1 MSTTAPPTDGNNK
14 LTWMLSSLDIEGV
27 RYSVLISGDG
37 LRMAHSDSITRDEA
51 DAFAAAVSGVQS
63 LGKALAG
70 LTGDKSVNVGSADG
84 SDRLSPLD
92 NRLRQHLIEYDQALV
107 LVTAAG
113 QNAMLG
119 VCAAPTADAG
129 LIVHRMND
137 LASRLGN
144 ELGSETRRA

>member
-1 MSTTAPPTDGNNK
+1 MSTTTLPADGSNR

-63 LGKALAG
+63 LGKALA
-70 LTGDKSVNVGSADG
+70 LMCGD
-84 SDRLSPLD
+84 DR
-92 NRLRQHLIEYDQALV
+92 NRLRQNLIEYDQSLV
-107 LVTAAG
+107 LITAAG

-119 VCAAPTADAG
+119 VCAEPTADAG

-144 ELGSETRRA
+144 ELTSETRRP

>member
-1 MSTTAPPTDGNNK
+1 MSTTAPPADANNK

-37 LRMAHSDSITRDEA
+37 LRMAHSESITRDEA

-70 LTGDKSVNVGSADG
+70 LCGDQ
-84 SDRLSPLD
+84 D
-92 NRLRQHLIEYDQALV
+92 NRLRQNLIEYDQALV

-119 VCAAPTADAG
+119 VCAVPTADAG

-144 ELGSETRRA
+144 ELGSENRRP

>member
-1 MSTTAPPTDGNNK
+1 VSTTAPQADGNK
-14 LTWMLSSLDIEGV
+14 LTWMLGSLDIEGV

-37 LRMAHSDSITRDEA
+37 LRMAHSETINRDEA

-70 LTGDKSVNVGSADG
+70 MCGDE
-84 SDRLSPLD
+84 D
-92 NRLRQHLIEYDQALV
+92 NRLRQNLIEYDQALV
-107 LVTAAG
+107 LITAAG

-119 VCAAPTADAG
+119 VCADPTADAG

-144 ELGSETRRA
+144 ELSSETRRP

>member
-1 MSTTAPPTDGNNK
+1 MSTTAPPADGNNK
-14 LTWMLSSLDIEGV
+14 LSWMLSSLDIEGV

-37 LRMAHSDSITRDEA
+37 LRMAHSDSISRDEA

-63 LGKALAG
+63 LGKALATM
-70 LTGDKSVNVGSADG
+70 TGDQ
-84 SDRLSPLD
+84 D
-92 NRLRQHLIEYDQALV
+92 NRLRQNLIEYDQALV

-119 VCAAPTADAG
+119 VCAEPTADAG

-144 ELGSETRRA
+144 ELTSETRRP

>member
-1 MSTTAPPTDGNNK
+1 MSTTAPPADGNNNK
-14 LTWMLSSLDIEGV
+14 LTWMLGSLDIEGV

-63 LGKALAG
+63 LGKALAAMC
-70 LTGDKSVNVGSADG
+70 GDE
-84 SDRLSPLD
+84 D
-92 NRLRQHLIEYDQALV
+92 NRLRQNLIEYDQALV

-119 VCAAPTADAG
+119 VCAEPTADAG

-144 ELGSETRRA
+144 ELTSETRRP

>member
-63 LGKALAG
+63 LGKALAAMC
-70 LTGDKSVNVGSADG
+70 GDA
-84 SDRLSPLD
+84 D
-92 NRLRQHLIEYDQALV
+92 NRLRQNLIEYDQALV

-119 VCAAPTADAG
+119 VCAEPTADAG

-144 ELGSETRRA
+144 ELTSETRRP

>member
-1 MSTTAPPTDGNNK
+1 
-14 LTWMLSSLDIEGV
+14 MLSSLDIEGV

-63 LGKALAG
+63 LGKALAM
-70 LTGDKSVNVGSADG
+70 LCGDE
-84 SDRLSPLD
+84 R
-92 NRLRQHLIEYDQALV
+92 NRLRQNLIEYDQSLV
-107 LVTAAG
+107 LITAAG

-144 ELGSETRRA
+144 ELTSETRRP

>member
-1 MSTTAPPTDGNNK
+1 MSTTAPPADGNNK
-14 LTWMLSSLDIEGV
+14 LTWMLSSLDLEGV

-37 LRMAHSDSITRDEA
+37 LRMAHSETITRDAA

-70 LTGDKSVNVGSADG
+70 MCGDE
-84 SDRLSPLD
+84 D
-92 NRLRQHLIEYDQALV
+92 NRLRQNLIEYDQALV

-119 VCAAPTADAG
+119 VCAEPTADAG

-144 ELGSETRRA
+144 ELSSQTRRP

>member
-14 LTWMLSSLDIEGV
+14 LNWMLDALNLEGV
-27 RYSVLISGDG
+27 RYAVLISGDG
-37 LRMAHSDSITRDEA
+37 LRLAHSDSITLDEA

-70 LTGDKSVNVGSADG
+70 LCGTEE
-84 SDRLSPLD
+84 
-92 NRLRQHLIEYDQALV
+92 NRLRQNLIEYDQALV
-107 LVTAAG
+107 LITAAG

-119 VCAAPTADAG
+119 VCAEPTADAG

-144 ELGSETRRA
+144 ELTSGTRRP

>member
-1 MSTTAPPTDGNNK
+1 
-14 LTWMLSSLDIEGV
+14 MLGSLDIEGV

-63 LGKALAG
+63 LGKALAAMC
-70 LTGDKSVNVGSADG
+70 GDA
-84 SDRLSPLD
+84 D
-92 NRLRQHLIEYDQALV
+92 NRLRQNLIEYDQALV

-119 VCAAPTADAG
+119 VCAEPTADAG

-144 ELGSETRRA
+144 ELTSETRRP

>member
-1 MSTTAPPTDGNNK
+1 VSTTVPPAEANNK

-37 LRMAHSDSITRDEA
+37 LRMAHSDSISRDEA

-63 LGKALAG
+63 LGKALAVMC
-70 LTGDKSVNVGSADG
+70 GDE
-84 SDRLSPLD
+84 D
-92 NRLRQHLIEYDQALV
+92 NRLRQNLIEYDQALV

-119 VCAAPTADAG
+119 VCATPTADAG

-144 ELGSETRRA
+144 ELTSETRRP

>member
-1 MSTTAPPTDGNNK
+1 MSTTAPPADGNNK
-14 LTWMLSSLDIEGV
+14 LTWMLTSLAVEGV

-37 LRMAHSDSITRDEA
+37 LRLAHSESISRDEA

-63 LGKALAG
+63 LGKALAV
-70 LTGDKSVNVGSADG
+70 LCGDK
-84 SDRLSPLD
+84 D
-92 NRLRQHLIEYDQALV
+92 NRLRQNLIEYDQALV
-107 LVTAAG
+107 LITAAG

-119 VCAAPTADAG
+119 VCAEPTADAG

-144 ELGSETRRA
+144 ELTSGTRRP

>member
-1 MSTTAPPTDGNNK
+1 MSTTAPPADGNNNK
-14 LTWMLSSLDIEGV
+14 LTWMLGSLDIEGV

-63 LGKALAG
+63 LGKALAAMC
-70 LTGDKSVNVGSADG
+70 GDA
-84 SDRLSPLD
+84 D
-92 NRLRQHLIEYDQALV
+92 NRLRQNLIEYDQALV

-119 VCAAPTADAG
+119 VCAEPTADAG

-144 ELGSETRRA
+144 ELTSETRRP

>member
-1 MSTTAPPTDGNNK
+1 MSTTVPPADGNNK
-14 LTWMLSSLDIEGV
+14 LTWMLSSLNLDGV

-37 LRMAHSDSITRDEA
+37 LRLAHSESISLDEA

-63 LGKALAG
+63 LGKALAVLCG
-70 LTGDKSVNVGSADG
+70 NK
-84 SDRLSPLD
+84 D
-92 NRLRQHLIEYDQALV
+92 NRLRQNLIEYDQSLV
-107 LVTAAG
+107 LITAAG

-119 VCAAPTADAG
+119 VCAEPTADAG

-144 ELGSETRRA
+144 ELTSGTRRP

>member
-1 MSTTAPPTDGNNK
+1 MSTTAPPADANNK

-37 LRMAHSDSITRDEA
+37 LRMAHSESITRDEA

-63 LGKALAG
+63 LGKALAA
-70 LTGDKSVNVGSADG
+70 LCGDG
-84 SDRLSPLD
+84 D
-92 NRLRQHLIEYDQALV
+92 NRLRQNLIEYDQALV

-119 VCAAPTADAG
+119 VCAEPTADAG

-144 ELGSETRRA
+144 ELTSETRRP

>member
-1 MSTTAPPTDGNNK
+1 VSTTAPPTDGNNK
-14 LTWMLSSLDIEGV
+14 LTWMLDSLDIEGV

-63 LGKALAG
+63 LGKALAA
-70 LTGDKSVNVGSADG
+70 LCGDEG
-84 SDRLSPLD
+84 
-92 NRLRQHLIEYDQALV
+92 NRLRQNLIEYDQALV
-107 LVTAAG
+107 LITAAG

-119 VCAAPTADAG
+119 VCAEPTADAG

-144 ELGSETRRA
+144 ELGSETRRP

>member
-1 MSTTAPPTDGNNK
+1 MSTPAPPADGTNK

-37 LRMAHSDSITRDEA
+37 LRMAHSDSITRDRA

-63 LGKALAG
+63 LGKALAA
-70 LTGDKSVNVGSADG
+70 LCGDE
-84 SDRLSPLD
+84 D
-92 NRLRQHLIEYDQALV
+92 NRLRQNLIEYDQALV

-113 QNAMLG
+113 HNAMLG

-144 ELGSETRRA
+144 ELTSQSRRP

>member
-1 MSTTAPPTDGNNK
+1 MSTTVPPADGNNK
-14 LTWMLSSLDIEGV
+14 LTWMLTSLDLEGV

-37 LRMAHSDSITRDEA
+37 LRLAHSESISRDEA

-63 LGKALAG
+63 LGKALAV
-70 LTGDKSVNVGSADG
+70 LCGDK
-84 SDRLSPLD
+84 D
-92 NRLRQHLIEYDQALV
+92 NRLRQNLIEYDQALV
-107 LVTAAG
+107 LITAAG

-119 VCAAPTADAG
+119 VCAEPTADAG

-144 ELGSETRRA
+144 ELTSGTRRP

>member
-1 MSTTAPPTDGNNK
+1 VLAGGAIGDR
-14 LTWMLSSLDIEGV
+14 LLHR
-27 RYSVLISGDG
+27 RYLNGRIVVS
-37 LRMAHSDSITRDEA
+37 
-51 DAFAAAVSGVQS
+51 AFAAAVSGVQS
-63 LGKALAG
+63 LGKALAT
-70 LTGDKSVNVGSADG
+70 LCGDQ
-84 SDRLSPLD
+84 D
-92 NRLRQHLIEYDQALV
+92 NRLRQNLIEYDQALV

-144 ELGSETRRA
+144 ELGSETRRP

>member
-1 MSTTAPPTDGNNK
+1 MSTPAPPADGNNK
-14 LTWMLSSLDIEGV
+14 LTWMLSSLDLEGV

-37 LRMAHSDSITRDEA
+37 LRMAHSDTITRDEA

-70 LTGDKSVNVGSADG
+70 MCGDEH
-84 SDRLSPLD
+84 
-92 NRLRQHLIEYDQALV
+92 NRLRQNLIEYDQALV

-119 VCAAPTADAG
+119 VCAEPTADAG

-144 ELGSETRRA
+144 ELGSETRRP

>member
-1 MSTTAPPTDGNNK
+1 MSTTAPPADGNNK
-14 LTWMLSSLDIEGV
+14 LTWMLGSLDIEGV
-27 RYSVLISGDG
+27 RYAVLISGDG
-37 LRMAHSDSITRDEA
+37 LRMAHSASISRDEA

-63 LGKALAG
+63 LGKALAVLCG
-70 LTGDKSVNVGSADG
+70 NE
-84 SDRLSPLD
+84 D
-92 NRLRQHLIEYDQALV
+92 NRLRQNLIEYDQALI

-119 VCAAPTADAG
+119 VCAEPTADAG

-144 ELGSETRRA
+144 ELTSETRRP

>member
-14 LTWMLSSLDIEGV
+14 LTWMLGSLDLEGV

-37 LRMAHSDSITRDEA
+37 LRLAHSESISVDEA
-51 DAFAAAVSGVQS
+51 DAFAAAVSGVQA
-63 LGKALAG
+63 LGKALAT
-70 LTGDKSVNVGSADG
+70 LCGDQ
-84 SDRLSPLD
+84 D
-92 NRLRQHLIEYDQALV
+92 NRLRQNLIEYDQALV
-107 LVTAAG
+107 LITAAG
-113 QNAMLG
+113 RNAMLG

-144 ELGSETRRA
+144 ELSSGTRRP

>member
-1 MSTTAPPTDGNNK
+1 MSSTAPPADPNNK
-14 LTWMLSSLDIEGV
+14 LNWMLGSLDLDGV

-37 LRMAHSDSITRDEA
+37 LRLAHSESIGRDEA

-63 LGKALAG
+63 LGKALATLCG
-70 LTGDKSVNVGSADG
+70 TEQ
-84 SDRLSPLD
+84 
-92 NRLRQHLIEYDQALV
+92 NRLRQNLIEYDQALV
-107 LVTAAG
+107 LITAAG

-119 VCAAPTADAG
+119 VCAEPTADAG

-144 ELGSETRRA
+144 ELTSEARRP

>member
-1 MSTTAPPTDGNNK
+1 MSTTTLPADGSNR
-14 LTWMLSSLDIEGV
+14 LTWMLSSMDIEGV

-63 LGKALAG
+63 LGKALA
-70 LTGDKSVNVGSADG
+70 LLCGD
-84 SDRLSPLD
+84 DR
-92 NRLRQHLIEYDQALV
+92 NRLRQNLIEYDQSLV
-107 LVTAAG
+107 LITAAG

-119 VCAAPTADAG
+119 VCAEPTADAG

-144 ELGSETRRA
+144 ELSSQTRRP

>member
-1 MSTTAPPTDGNNK
+1 MTAIAPPADGNNK
-14 LTWMLSSLDIEGV
+14 LTWMLGSLAVEGV

-37 LRMAHSDSITRDEA
+37 LRLAHSASIGVDEA

-70 LTGDKSVNVGSADG
+70 LCGAE
-84 SDRLSPLD
+84 D
-92 NRLRQHLIEYDQALV
+92 NRLRQNLIEYDQALV
-107 LVTAAG
+107 LITAAG
-113 QNAMLG
+113 RNAMLG
-119 VCAAPTADAG
+119 VCAEPTADAG

-144 ELGSETRRA
+144 ELGSEARRP

>member
-1 MSTTAPPTDGNNK
+1 MSTTAPPADGNNK
-14 LTWMLSSLDIEGV
+14 LTWMLGSLDIEGV

-37 LRMAHSDSITRDEA
+37 LRMAHSDSISRDEA

-63 LGKALAG
+63 LGKALAVMC
-70 LTGDKSVNVGSADG
+70 GDQ
-84 SDRLSPLD
+84 D
-92 NRLRQHLIEYDQALV
+92 NRLRQNLIEYDQALV

-119 VCAAPTADAG
+119 VCAEPTADAG

-144 ELGSETRRA
+144 ELTSETRRP

>member
-1 MSTTAPPTDGNNK
+1 MSTTVPPADANVNGNNK
-14 LTWMLSSLDIEGV
+14 LTWMLSSLDLEGV

-63 LGKALAG
+63 LGKALAVMC
-70 LTGDKSVNVGSADG
+70 GDE
-84 SDRLSPLD
+84 D
-92 NRLRQHLIEYDQALV
+92 NRLRQNLIEYDQALV

-144 ELGSETRRA
+144 ELGSQTRRP

>member
-1 MSTTAPPTDGNNK
+1 MSTAVPPADGNNK
-14 LTWMLSSLDIEGV
+14 LTWMLSSLNLDGV

-37 LRMAHSDSITRDEA
+37 LRLAHSESISLDEA

-63 LGKALAG
+63 LGKALAV
-70 LTGDKSVNVGSADG
+70 LCGDK
-84 SDRLSPLD
+84 D
-92 NRLRQHLIEYDQALV
+92 NRLRQNLIEYDQALV
-107 LVTAAG
+107 LITAAG

-119 VCAAPTADAG
+119 VCAEPTADAG

-144 ELGSETRRA
+144 ELTSGTRRP

>member
-1 MSTTAPPTDGNNK
+1 VSTTALPADGNNK

-37 LRMAHSDSITRDEA
+37 LRLAHSDSITRDEA

-63 LGKALAG
+63 LGKALAV
-70 LTGDKSVNVGSADG
+70 LCGDE
-84 SDRLSPLD
+84 D
-92 NRLRQHLIEYDQALV
+92 NRLRQNLIEYDQALV

-144 ELGSETRRA
+144 ELTSGTRRP